1 MKLVR
6 FLRDTCGTAAIEFAI
21 LSTVF
26 FALIFGILEGGYVLY
41 MDLGIQHATEMAARC
56 ATVYSSSTCNSSSAI
71 QTYAATQAYG
81 ISPPASAF
89 TYSSTTCGN
98 KVTASYTYSFL
109 GSYFWGGSSVTLT
122 GSSCFPK

>member
-26 FALIFGILEGGYVLY
+26 FALLFGILEGGYILY

-56 ATVYSSSTCNSSSAI
+56 ASVNTTICSDATSI
-71 QTYAATQAYG
+71 KDYAVSQAYG
-81 ISPPASAF
+81 VSPPASAF
-89 TYSSTTCGN
+89 TYSQTTCGN
-98 KVTASYTYSFL
+98 KVSGSYSYSFL
-109 GSYFWGGSSVTLT
+109 GPYFWGVSSVTLT

>member
-1 MKLVR
+1 MKLAR

-26 FALIFGILEGGYVLY
+26 FGLLFGILEGGYILY

-56 ATVYSSSTCNSSSAI
+56 ASVNSTTCGSTSAI
-71 QTYAATQAYG
+71 QTYAASQAYG
-81 ISPPASAF
+81 VSPPSSAF

-98 KVTASYTYSFL
+98 KVTASYNYSFL
-109 GSYFWGGSSVTLT
+109 GSYFWGRSSVTLT

>member
-1 MKLVR
+1 MKIGR

-26 FALIFGILEGGYVLY
+26 FALILGILEGGYILY
-41 MDLGIQHATEMAARC
+41 LDLGIQHATEMAARC
-56 ATVYSSSTCNSSSAI
+56 ASVNTTTCSDATSIKN
-71 QTYAATQAYG
+71 YAVTQAYG

-89 TYSSTTCGN
+89 SYSQPSCGN
-98 KVTASYTYSFL
+98 QVSASYSYSFL
-109 GSYFWGGSSVTLT
+109 ASYFWGQSAVTLT

>member
-1 MKLVR
+1 MKLAR

-26 FALIFGILEGGYVLY
+26 FALIFGILEGGYIIYLN
-41 MDLGIQHATEMAARC
+41 LGIQHATEMAARC
-56 ATVYSSSTCNSSSAI
+56 ASVNTTTCSDTASIKN
-71 QTYAATQAYG
+71 YAVSQAYG

-89 TYSSTTCGN
+89 SYSQTACGN
-98 KVTASYTYSFL
+98 RVSASYAYSFL
-109 GSYFWGGSSVTLT
+109 GSYFWGVTSVTLT

>member
-6 FLRDTCGTAAIEFAI
+6 LLRDTGGTAAIEFAI

-41 MDLGIQHATEMAARC
+41 LDLGIQHATEMAARC
-56 ATVYSSSTCNSSSAI
+56 ASVNTTTCSDATSIKN
-71 QTYAATQAYG
+71 YAVTQAYG

-89 TYSSTTCGN
+89 TFSQPACGN
-98 KVTASYTYSFL
+98 QVSGSYVYSFL
-109 GSYFWGGSSVTLT
+109 GSYFWGSAQVTLS